1 MLIGE
6 PYWRQLPATDEIAC
20 ACGVSS
26 TTDFLTLPWLVSAF
40 DDLGYDVVEMVLADQ
55 KAGTDMRPRNG

>member
-6 PYWRQLPATDEIAC
+6 PYWRQLPATDEIAQ

-26 TTDFLTLPWLVSAF
+26 TTDFLTLPGLVSAF
-40 DDLGYDVVEMVLADQ
+40 DDLGYDVVEWYWRTR

>member
-20 ACGVSS
+20 GVSS
-26 TTDFLTLPWLVSAF
+26 TTDFLTLPRLVSAF